1 MMHAQL
7 AGALGAVLFS
17 TPSEPLVDM
26 TCDGA
31 ECEEEM
37 KIPGTMISY
46 DNGMK
51 ILKSILK
58 GEEICINF
66 QHTPSRNF
74 FVAIDEQGKLQEVG
88 WLLFPSMIFLS
99 YQAKW

>member
-1 MMHAQL
+1 MHAQV
-7 AGALGAVLFS
+7 AGALGAVVYT
-17 TPSEPLVDM
+17 TPLEPLLDM

-37 KIPGTMISY
+37 KIPGTMISHE
-46 DNGMK
+46 NGKK
-51 ILKSILK
+51 IKRLLER
-58 GEEICINF
+58 GDDLYVNF

>member
-1 MMHAQL
+1 M
-7 AGALGAVLFS
+7 GALIYTTAD
-17 TPSEPLVDM
+17 EPLVDM
-26 TCDGA
+26 TCDGS

-37 KIPGTMISY
+37 KTPASMIPYESG
-46 DNGMK
+46 K
-51 ILKSILK
+51 RILSELSVSDEVYIK
-58 GEEICINF
+58 F

-88 WLLFPSMIFLS
+88 WLLYPSMIFLS